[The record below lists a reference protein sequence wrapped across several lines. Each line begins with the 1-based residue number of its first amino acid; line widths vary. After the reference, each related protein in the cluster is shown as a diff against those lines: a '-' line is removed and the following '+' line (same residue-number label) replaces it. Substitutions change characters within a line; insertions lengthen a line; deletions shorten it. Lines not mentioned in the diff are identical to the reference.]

1 MYEYY
6 VKKVENVVDGDTID
20 VLIDLGFDILFASR
34 VRLAGIDTPESRT
47 KDLAEKALGLEAK
60 EYLKKHFKDAKSVI
74 LKTEK
79 MDSSEKYGRIL
90 GWVYVDGNTIS
101 LNDMMINDGYAWGYL
116 GDTKVKD
123 FNALKKIL
131 YFTADWCAPC
141 KRVRPIVEQLNK
153 DQSDVR
159 FFIIDVDLET
169 EMASDF
175 EIKSVP
181 TFVVMKDNTEIHR
194 VSGVQTRDQL
204 EELINYE

>member
-6 VKKVENVVDGDTID
+6 VRKVENVVDGDTID

-60 EYLKKHFKDAKSVI
+60 DYLKKALKDAKSVVI
-74 LKTEK
+74 KTEK

-90 GWVYVDGNTIS
+90 GWVYINGDTVS

-123 FNALKKIL
+123 FDALAKARKK
-131 YFTADWCAPC
+131 
-141 KRVRPIVEQLNK
+141 
-153 DQSDVR
+153 
-159 FFIIDVDLET
+159 
-169 EMASDF
+169 
-175 EIKSVP
+175 
-181 TFVVMKDNTEIHR
+181 
-194 VSGVQTRDQL
+194 SGK
-204 EELINYE
+204 